1 VTLRE
6 IKQELAAKGELRL
19 KVKVAP
25 KSRRSELAGF
35 MADGTLKAK
44 VQAPP
49 EKGKA
54 NAELCALLAREL
66 GVSRRGVLIISGE
79 MSPLKLVRIQGAG
92 VNEKAGKIREA

>member
-1 VTLRE
+1 M
-6 IKQELAAKGELRL
+6 KQELAAKGELCL
-19 KVKVAP
+19 NVKVVP
-25 KSRRSELAGF
+25 HSSRCGIAGF

-66 GVSRRGVLIISGE
+66 GVAPRNVVIVRGEKST
-79 MSPLKLVRIQGAG
+79 LKQVR
-92 VNEKAGKIREA
+92 VSLR